1 MHRKSF
7 FQKFVSL
14 QSLIKMNKTEINKSE
29 YAGFCFGVKR
39 ASELIESTV
48 GTTDKHIYTLGDLIH
63 NEDYLKFLASC
74 GVTRLDDN
82 VELSELDAESSL
94 VFIRAHGALR
104 ETYEELD
111 ALGIEYIDTTCP
123 YVKKIWQ
130 IVITENLRDNPYFI
144 VIGNEDHP
152 EIKGICSYITNAPNP
167 SKYLVV
173 NDFHDLKNKAY
184 LIPADSE
191 KRKVVIAQ
199 TTQNINEWK
208 ICVKFLEKL
217 YTNLT
222 FFDTICCVTQNR
234 QEDAKKIAALSDL
247 MVVIGGKNS
256 SNTKKLFDISSS
268 ICETVWVCNSD
279 SVTPEMLKGKFKIG
293 ITAGASTPDRI
304 IQEVI
309 NKMSEITN
317 TENTAVEANEAAI
330 SDNMSFAE
338 MLDKSFKTL
347 NTGEKVKGV
356 ITSVTPAE
364 IHVDLGIKHTGILA
378 FDEITDDPAF
388 DVMSEFKVGDEIT
401 VLLMKFNDPEGTVQV
416 SKKKVDYYSKWLT
429 VEETFNAGEVLEGK
443 VIEVV
448 RGGVVIIWNGLRV
461 FVPASQTNIPMG
473 GDLAQL
479 NGTVVK
485 FKLIEADT
493 QKRKAVGSIRVV
505 VREERKA
512 LAEKFWS
519 EIEEGKVY
527 TGKVKS
533 ITNFG
538 AFVDLGG
545 VDGMVHITELSWLRL
560 KHPSEVVSIGD
571 ELTVFVKEFD
581 KENNRISLG
590 YKTDATN
597 PWKIFTDAYQADDVA
612 KVKIVSMMPFGAF
625 AEIVPGVDGLIHI
638 SQISNKKIAK
648 PEDVLKIGDQVEVKI
663 TEINEEAKKVS
674 LSIRALLPEEAVE
687 EAEEAAAEEAEQATQ
702 TEESAE

>member
-1 MHRKSF
+1 MIIKKSD
-7 FQKFVSL
+7 
-14 QSLIKMNKTEINKSE
+14 

-39 ASELIESTV
+39 AADLIENTISVT
-48 GTTDKHIYTLGDLIH
+48 KKEIMTLGDLIH
-63 NEDYLKFLASC
+63 NDDYMSYLASR
-74 GVTRLDDN
+74 GVKRLEENSD
-82 VELSELDAESSL
+82 LSLLTPESSL
-94 VFIRAHGALR
+94 VFIRAHGALKS
-104 ETYEELD
+104 TYDTLN
-111 ALGIEYIDTTCP
+111 ANKLEYVDTTCP
-123 YVKKIWQ
+123 FVKKIWE
-130 IVITENLRDNPYFI
+130 IVLNEKAKDSPYFI
-144 VIGNEDHP
+144 VIGNKKHP
-152 EIKGICSYITNAPNP
+152 EIRGICSYISDVEDD
-167 SKYLVV
+167 SKYIVV
-173 NDFHDLKNKAY
+173 NCFEDLKNNIS
-184 LIPADSE
+184 LIPDDIQ

-222 FFDTICCVTQNR
+222 LFDTICSVTQNR
-234 QEDAKKIAALSDL
+234 QEDAKKIASESDL

-256 SNTKKLFDISSS
+256 SNTKKLYDISSEF
-268 ICETVWVCNSD
+268 CDTVWVCNAD
-279 SVTPEMLKGKFKIG
+279 DLDEHVLIGKNKIG

-317 TENTAVEANEAAI
+317 TENTAVEAKDAAI

-338 MLDKSFKTL
+338 MLEKSFKTL
-347 NTGEKVKGV
+347 NTGEKVTGV

-378 FDEITDDPAF
+378 FDEITDDPSL
-388 DVMSEFKVGDEIT
+388 DVMAEFHVGDEIT

-416 SKKKVDYYSKWLT
+416 SKKKVDYFSKWVK
-429 VEETFNAGEVLEGK
+429 VEEVYNANEVLEGR

-448 RGGVVIIWNGLRV
+448 RGGVVVIWNGIRV
-461 FVPASQTNIPMG
+461 FVPASQTNVPMG
-473 GDLAQL
+473 ADLAQL
-479 NGTVVK
+479 NGTTVK
-485 FKLIEADT
+485 FKLIEADQ
-493 QKRKAVGSIRVV
+493 QKRRAVGSIRVV
-505 VREERKA
+505 AREEKKA
-512 LAEKFWS
+512 LAEKFWA

-581 KENNRISLG
+581 KEKNRISLG

-597 PWKIFTDAYQADDVA
+597 PWKVFNDTYSVEDVA
-612 KVKIVSMMPFGAF
+612 KVKIVNIMPFGAF

-638 SQISNKKIAK
+638 SQISNTKIAK
-648 PEDVLKIGDQVEVKI
+648 PEDVLKVGDEVDAKI
-663 TEINEEAKKVS
+663 TEIDDEAKKVS
-674 LSIRALLPEEAVE
+674 LSIRALLPDAEPAVE
-687 EAEEAAAEEAEQATQ
+687 EEAAEV
-702 TEESAE
+702 TE

>member
-1 MHRKSF
+1 MNIT
-7 FQKFVSL
+7 VS
-14 QSLIKMNKTEINKSE
+14 K

-39 ASELIESTV
+39 AADLIESTLNSTSKTV
-48 GTTDKHIYTLGDLIH
+48 ITLGDLIH
-63 NEDYLKFLASC
+63 NEDYISYLASR
-74 GVTRLDDN
+74 GVRSIED
-82 VELSELDAESSL
+82 VEYIDETYKDGSL
-94 VFIRAHGALR
+94 IFIRAHGALKS
-104 ETYEELD
+104 TYERLESI
-111 ALGIEYIDTTCP
+111 GVEYVDTTCP
-123 YVKKIWQ
+123 FVKKIWD
-130 IVITENLRDNPYFI
+130 IVIRENEKDTPFFI
-144 VIGNEDHP
+144 VIGNKDHP
-152 EIKGICSYITNAPNP
+152 EIRGICSYICENEDDGRFI
-167 SKYLVV
+167 VV
-173 NDFHDLKNKAY
+173 NGAEELKSKTH
-184 LIPADSE
+184 LIPNDTQ

-222 FFDTICCVTQNR
+222 FFDTICNVTQNR
-234 QEDAKKIAALSDL
+234 QDDARNLASQSDL

-256 SNTKKLFDISSS
+256 SNTKKLFDVSSEL
-268 ICETVWVCNSD
+268 CDTVLIRNAD
-279 SVTPEMLKGKFKIG
+279 DLTFDMLDGKNKIG

-309 NKMSEITN
+309 NKMADITN
-317 TENTAVEANEAAI
+317 NTAVEAGDSAI
-330 SDNMSFAE
+330 SDSMSFAE
-338 MLDKSFKTL
+338 MLEKSFKTL

-356 ITSVTPAE
+356 ITS
-364 IHVDLGIKHTGILA
+364 IHVDLGIKHTGILVY
-378 FDEITDDPAF
+378 DEITDDPSL
-388 DVMSEFKVGDEIT
+388 DVMSEFHVGDEIT
-401 VLLMKFNDPEGTVQV
+401 VLLMKFNDPEGTVLV
-416 SKKKVDYYSKWLT
+416 SKKKVDYHSKWVK
-429 VEETFNAGEVLEGK
+429 VEEVYNAGEILEGK
-443 VIEVV
+443 IVEVV
-448 RGGVVIIWNGLRV
+448 RGGVVAIWNGIRV
-461 FVPASQTNIPMG
+461 FIPASQTNVPMG

-479 NGTVVK
+479 NGSVVK
-485 FKLIEADT
+485 FKLIEADQ
-493 QKRKAVGSIRVV
+493 QKRRAVGSIRVV

-512 LAEKFWS
+512 QAEKFWA

-560 KHPSEVVSIGD
+560 KHPSEVVSVGD

-597 PWKIFTDAYQADDVA
+597 PWKIFTDTYKEGDVA
-612 KVKIVSMMPFGAF
+612 SVTIVNMMPFGAF
-625 AEIVPGVDGLIHI
+625 AQIVPGVDGLIHI

-648 PEDVLKIGDQVEVKI
+648 PEDVLKVGDVVDAQV

-674 LSIRALLPEEAVE
+674 LSIRALLPEEAAEVE
-687 EAEEAAAEEAEQATQ
+687 EA
-702 TEESAE
+702 TEE

>member
-1 MHRKSF
+1 MIIT
-7 FQKFVSL
+7 VS
-14 QSLIKMNKTEINKSE
+14 K

-39 ASELIESTV
+39 AAELIESTL
-48 GTTDKHIYTLGDLIH
+48 GTTSKVVTTLGDLIH
-63 NEDYLKFLASC
+63 NEDYIRHLALQ
-74 GVTRLDDN
+74 GVKRLDENTDLKTIDKEN
-82 VELSELDAESSL
+82 AL
-94 VFIRAHGALR
+94 VFIRAHGALKS
-104 ETYEELD
+104 TYKELES
-111 ALGIEYIDTTCP
+111 LGVDYVDTTCP
-123 YVKKIWQ
+123 FVKKIWQ
-130 IVITENLRDNPYFI
+130 IVETENAKDKPFFI
-144 VIGNEDHP
+144 VIGNREHP
-152 EIKGICSYITNAPNP
+152 EIRGICSYICEVED
-167 SKYLVV
+167 SQRYIVV
-173 NDFHDLKNKAY
+173 NDLKELQEKVN
-184 LIPADSE
+184 LIPNDTQ

-222 FFDTICCVTQNR
+222 LFDTICSVTQNR
-234 QEDAKKIAALSDL
+234 QEDAKKIAAQSDL

-256 SNTKKLFDISSS
+256 SNTKKLFDISSA
-268 ICETVWVCNSD
+268 ICD
-279 SVTPEMLKGKFKIG
+279 SVWIQNADGITAELMDGKNKIG

-317 TENTAVEANEAAI
+317 TENTAVEAKDAAI
-330 SDNMSFAE
+330 SDSMSFAE
-338 MLDKSFKTL
+338 MLEKSFKTL
-347 NTGEKVKGV
+347 NTGEKVTGV
-356 ITSVTPAE
+356 ITSVSPAE

-378 FDEITDDPAF
+378 FDEITDDPSL
-388 DVMSEFKVGDEIT
+388 DVMSEFHVGDEIT

-416 SKKKVDYYSKWLT
+416 SKKKVDYFSKWVK
-429 VEETFNAGEVLEGK
+429 VEEVYNANEVLEGK

-448 RGGVVIIWNGLRV
+448 RGGVVVIWNGVRV
-461 FVPASQTNIPMG
+461 FIPASQTNVPMG
-473 GDLAQL
+473 GDLTQL
-479 NGTVVK
+479 NGTTVK
-485 FKLIEADT
+485 FKLIEADQ
-493 QKRKAVGSIRVV
+493 QKRRAVGSIRVI
-505 VREERKA
+505 VREERRA

-533 ITNFG
+533 ITSFG

-597 PWKIFTDAYQADDVA
+597 PWKIFNDTYKTGDTAHVR
-612 KVKIVSMMPFGAF
+612 IVNLMPFGAF

-638 SQISNKKIAK
+638 SQIANTKISK
-648 PEDVLKIGDQVEVKI
+648 PEDVLKVGEEVDVKI
-663 TEINEEAKKVS
+663 TEIDDEAKKVS
-674 LSIRALLPEEAVE
+674 LSIRALLPDAEEAVE
-687 EAEEAAAEEAEQATQ
+687 ETTEAAEEVSE
-702 TEESAE
+702 

>member
-1 MHRKSF
+1 MIIT
-7 FQKFVSL
+7 VS
-14 QSLIKMNKTEINKSE
+14 K

-39 ASELIESTV
+39 AADLIESTI
-48 GTTDKHIYTLGDLIH
+48 GTTSKVVTTLGDLIH
-63 NEDYLKFLASC
+63 NDDYIKYLESQ
-74 GVTRLDDN
+74 GVKRLDESAD
-82 VELSELDAESSL
+82 LSKIDKQKSL
-94 VFIRAHGALR
+94 VFIRAHGALKS
-104 ETYEELD
+104 TYEELD
-111 ALGIEYIDTTCP
+111 SIGLDYIDTTCP
-123 YVKKIWQ
+123 FVKKIWQ
-130 IVITENLRDNPYFI
+130 IVENENAKDSPFFI
-144 VIGNEDHP
+144 VVGNKEHP
-152 EIKGICSYITNAPNP
+152 EIKGICSYICQNEDND
-167 SKYLVV
+167 KYIIV
-173 NDFHDLKNKAY
+173 NDSKELEEKVV
-184 LIPADSE
+184 LIPNDSQ

-222 FFDTICCVTQNR
+222 FFDTICNVTQNR
-234 QEDAKKIAALSDL
+234 QEDAKKIASQSDL
-247 MVVIGGKNS
+247 MVIIGGKNS
-256 SNTKKLFDISSS
+256 SNTKKLYDISSE
-268 ICETVWVCNSD
+268 ICDSVWVQNAD
-279 SVTPEMLKGKFKIG
+279 GITADLLDGKNKIG

-317 TENTAVEANEAAI
+317 TENTAVEAKDATI
-330 SDNMSFAE
+330 SDSMSFAE
-338 MLDKSFKTL
+338 MLEKSFKTL
-347 NTGEKVKGV
+347 NTGEKVTGV
-356 ITSVTPAE
+356 ITSVSPAE

-378 FDEITDDPAF
+378 FDEITDDPSL
-388 DVMSEFKVGDEIT
+388 DVMSEFHVGDEIT

-416 SKKKVDYYSKWLT
+416 SKKKVDYFSKWVK
-429 VEETFNAGEVLEGK
+429 VEEVYNANEVLEGK

-448 RGGVVIIWNGLRV
+448 RGGVVVIWNGVRI
-461 FVPASQTNIPMG
+461 FIPASQTNVPMG

-479 NGTVVK
+479 NGTTVK
-485 FKLIEADT
+485 FKLIEADQ
-493 QKRKAVGSIRVV
+493 QKRRAVGSIRVV
-505 VREERKA
+505 VREERRA

-597 PWKIFTDAYQADDVA
+597 PWKIFNDTYKTGDTAHVR
-612 KVKIVSMMPFGAF
+612 IVNLMPFGAF

-638 SQISNKKIAK
+638 SQIANTKISK
-648 PEDVLKIGDQVEVKI
+648 PEDVLKVGEEVDVKI
-663 TEINEEAKKVS
+663 TEVDDEAKKVS
-674 LSIRALLPEEAVE
+674 LSIRALLPDAEEAVE
-687 EAEEAAAEEAEQATQ
+687 ETTES
-702 TEESAE
+702 TEEVSE

>member
-1 MHRKSF
+1 MTIT
-7 FQKFVSL
+7 VS
-14 QSLIKMNKTEINKSE
+14 K

-39 ASELIESTV
+39 AADMIEKNLDS
-48 GTTDKHIYTLGDLIH
+48 TDKNVVTLGDLIH
-63 NEDYLKFLASC
+63 NEDYIAYLSSRGVKRIDDIDCIDASYK
-74 GVTRLDDN
+74 DD
-82 VELSELDAESSL
+82 SL
-94 VFIRAHGALR
+94 IFIRAHGALKS
-104 ETYEELD
+104 TYDKLD
-111 ALGIEYIDTTCP
+111 SLGVEYVDTTCP
-123 YVKKIWQ
+123 FVKKIWD
-130 IVITENLRDNPYFI
+130 IVIRENEKDSPYFI
-144 VIGNEDHP
+144 VIGNKDHP
-152 EIKGICSYITNAPNP
+152 EIRGICSYICENDEVD
-167 SKYLVV
+167 KFIVV
-173 NDFHDLKNKAY
+173 NDVDELSKNVH
-184 LIPADSE
+184 LIPNDVQ

-222 FFDTICCVTQNR
+222 FFDTICNVTQNR
-234 QEDAKKIAALSDL
+234 QDDAKELALKSDL

-256 SNTKKLFDISSS
+256 SNTKKLFDISSEL
-268 ICETVWVCNSD
+268 CDTVWIRNSD
-279 SVTPEMLKGKFKIG
+279 DLTSDMMNGKNKIG

-309 NKMSEITN
+309 NKMADITN
-317 TENTAVEANEAAI
+317 NTAVEAGDSAI
-330 SDNMSFAE
+330 SDSMSFAE
-338 MLDKSFKTL
+338 MLEKSFKTL

-356 ITSVTPAE
+356 ITSVSPAE
-364 IHVDLGIKHTGILA
+364 IHVDLGIKHTGILVY
-378 FDEITDDPAF
+378 DEITDDPSL
-388 DVMSEFKVGDEIT
+388 DVMTEFHVGDEIT
-401 VLLMKFNDPEGTVQV
+401 VLLMKFNDPEGTVLV
-416 SKKKVDYYSKWLT
+416 SKKKVDYHSKWVK
-429 VEETFNAGEVLEGK
+429 VEEVYNAGEILEGK
-443 VIEVV
+443 IVEVV
-448 RGGVVIIWNGLRV
+448 RGGVVAIWNGIRV
-461 FVPASQTNIPMG
+461 FIPASQTNVPMG

-479 NGTVVK
+479 NGAVVR
-485 FKLIEADT
+485 FKLIEADQ
-493 QKRKAVGSIRVV
+493 QKRRAVGSIRVV

-512 LAEKFWS
+512 QAEKFWA

-560 KHPSEVVSIGD
+560 KHPSEVVSVGD

-597 PWKIFTDAYQADDVA
+597 PWKIFTDTYKEGDVA
-612 KVKIVSMMPFGAF
+612 SVTIVNMMPFGAF
-625 AEIVPGVDGLIHI
+625 AQIVPGVDGLIHI

-648 PEDVLKIGDQVEVKI
+648 PEDVLKVGDVVDAQI

-674 LSIRALLPEEAVE
+674 LSIRALLPEEAAEVE
-687 EAEEAAAEEAEQATQ
+687 EVAEET
-702 TEESAE
+702 TEE